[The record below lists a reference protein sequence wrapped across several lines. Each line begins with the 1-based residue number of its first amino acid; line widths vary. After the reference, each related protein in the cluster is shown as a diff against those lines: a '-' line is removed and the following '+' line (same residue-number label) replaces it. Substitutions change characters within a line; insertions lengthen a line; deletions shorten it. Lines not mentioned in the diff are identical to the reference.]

1 MRLMPDELHCVVGD
15 GYGALGV
22 VVRPVSGLVGGKL
35 TTSMVA
41 GATVGDVVA
50 QLSRVPVHVPFAEM
64 RRSVRGINRLE
75 HLRDGLDRERLGIVD
90 GTVAGFLELSR

>member
-1 MRLMPDELHCVVGD
+1 
-15 GYGALGV
+15 
-22 VVRPVSGLVGGKL
+22 
-35 TTSMVA
+35 MVA

-50 QLSRVPVHVPFAEM
+50 QLSRMPVHVPFTEM
-64 RRSVRGINRLE
+64 RRTVRGINRLE